1 LVVAA
6 AAVYKMNLC
15 SGYSIEAN
23 NEATQGFS
31 SYCLEVSFIFHVH
44 LLQRYAL
51 LVVCCLSKINKF

>member
-1 LVVAA
+1 VVAA

-31 SYCLEVSFIFHVH
+31 SYCLEVSFIFSCSFATEVCTVGG
-44 LLQRYAL
+44 LLF
-51 LVVCCLSKINKF
+51 K